1 MLAIEVEYLMGRAIA
16 TQVDERNQAE
26 WPPHPQRLFS
36 ALVAAYAELGLGA
49 EARAALE
56 WLESLPPPSISADLS
71 PSWRQVTEHFVP
83 VNDEAV
89 RSEKGKVDFRHPFE
103 RRNRQSR
110 FFPAV
115 VPRDPVIT
123 FQWDQASETT
133 HQPALRTLVENLT
146 YLGHSASPIR
156 ACLRG
161 ETVEPTLVPD
171 DEGDYELRTPGP
183 GRLRRLEAVHQQRLV
198 NEAMQPPL
206 GQSTPYGRPSQP
218 HSVFST
224 QALVVSFAQGPKLSL
239 DASLPLMQRLRDA
252 LLARLNERL
261 PASLCGHDT
270 DGNPSRDPH
279 LALIPLAFVD
289 ARHADGSLKGAALV
303 LPRALEPSERRHL
316 RAAIDEP
323 WLLHLGSLGSISMQ
337 LLAAQPDDLQALQ
350 FTKWYASSATCW
362 ASVTPVVLDRHPKK
376 NGATA
381 EAIIAESCVRIGLPR
396 PVEVRIGNT
405 SVFKGAPPVHMF
417 LGRSSRTAGRPMQH
431 VLVRFAGNV
440 RGPVLLG
447 AGRFFGMG
455 LCRPWTNR
463 RPG

>member
-1 MLAIEVEYLMGRAIA
+1 MLAIEVEYLMGRALA
-16 TQVDERNQAE
+16 TQINERDQAE

-36 ALVAAYAELGLGA
+36 ALVAAYAELDLGT

-56 WLESLPPPSISADLS
+56 WLESLPPPSIKADLA
-71 PSWRQVTEHFVP
+71 PSRRQVTEHFVP

-89 RSEKGKVDFRHPFE
+89 RSEKNKVDFRHPFE

-110 FFPAV
+110 YFPAV
-115 VPRDPVIT
+115 VPDDPVVT
-123 FQWDQASETT
+123 FQWDQANGTP

-156 ACLRG
+156 ACLR
-161 ETVEPTLVPD
+161 ENRVEPILVPD
-171 DEGDYELRTPGP
+171 DEGNFELRTPGP
-183 GRLRRLEAVHQQRLV
+183 GRLQRLEAVHQQRLT

-206 GQSTPYGRPSQP
+206 GLFTTYGKPSQP

-224 QALVVSFAQGPKLSL
+224 QALVMSFAQGPRLSL

-252 LLARLNERL
+252 LLARLEDRL
-261 PASLCGHDT
+261 PASLCGHAP
-270 DGNPSRDPH
+270 DGSPSSDPH

-289 ARHADGSLKGAALV
+289 ARYADGSLKGAALV
-303 LPRALEPSERRHL
+303 PPRGLEPSQRRRL
-316 RAAIDEP
+316 RNAIAEP
-323 WLLHLGSLGSISMQ
+323 WPLRLGSLGSFSMQ
-337 LLAAQPDDLQALQ
+337 LLATQPDDLQALQ
-350 FTKWYASSATCW
+350 FTKWYTGRAACW

-376 NGATA
+376 NGITA
-381 EAIIAESCVRIGLPR
+381 EAIIAESCARIGLPR
-396 PVEVRIGNT
+396 PIEVRTGNS
-405 SVFKGAPPVHMF
+405 SVFKGAPPVHVF
-417 LGRSSRTAGRPMQH
+417 LGRSSRTSGRLMRH
-431 VLVRFAGNV
+431 VLVRFAEEV

-463 RPG
+463 RAG

>member
-16 TQVDERNQAE
+16 TQIDERNQAE

-36 ALVAAYAELGLGA
+36 ALVAAYAELDLGA

-56 WLESLPPPSISADLS
+56 WLESLPPPSIRADLS
-71 PSWRQVTEHFVP
+71 PSRRQVAEHFVP
-83 VNDEAV
+83 VNDEAI
-89 RSEKGKVDFRHPFE
+89 RSEKGKIDFRHPFE

-115 VPRDPVIT
+115 VPQDPVIT
-123 FQWDQASETT
+123 FQWDQAGETT
-133 HQPALRTLVENLT
+133 HQAALRTLVENLT

-161 ETVEPTLVPD
+161 EAVEPTLVPD
-171 DEGDYELRTPGP
+171 DEGDCELRTPGP
-183 GRLRRLEAVHQQRLV
+183 GRLQRLEAVHQQRLT

-206 GQSTPYGRPSQP
+206 GRTTTYGRPAQP
-218 HSVFST
+218 RSVFST
-224 QALVVSFAQGPKLSL
+224 QALVMSFAQGPKLSL

-261 PASLCGHDT
+261 PAPLSGHAP
-270 DGNPSRDPH
+270 DGSPSRDPH

-303 LPRALEPSERRHL
+303 LPHALDPSERRRL
-316 RAAIDEP
+316 RSVIDEP
-323 WLLHLGSLGSISMQ
+323 WPLHLGSLGSISMQ
-337 LLAAQPDDLQALQ
+337 LLATKPDDLQALQ
-350 FTKWYASSATCW
+350 FTKWYAGSATCW

-381 EAIIAESCVRIGLPR
+381 ETIIAESCVRIGLPR
-396 PVEVRIGNT
+396 PVEVRIGNA
-405 SVFKGAPPVHMF
+405 SVFKGAPPVHAF
-417 LGRSSRTAGRPMQH
+417 LGRSSRTTGRPMQH
-431 VLVRFAGNV
+431 VLVRFAYEV

-463 RPG
+463 RQG